1 MVADTSLVA
10 DPSEEAVVFELHLI
24 ASYGPSAPN
33 TQNGAS
39 DPLPMFRLLIFSW
52 KTHDVLWA
60 LTESIT
66 VEFFEK
72 AHDNNLDL
80 ALTAL
85 TLDLNRLIS
94 APTSAAANH

>member
-1 MVADTSLVA
+1 MQSAPRPPRGSGESLFRGSRPNPRKGTASKLCTPHGTSFDLESSYVMVA
-10 DPSEEAVVFELHLI
+10 E
-24 ASYGPSAPN
+24 
-33 TQNGAS
+33 
-39 DPLPMFRLLIFSW
+39 
-52 KTHDVLWA
+52 LWA

-72 AHDNNLDL
+72 THDNNFDL

-94 APTSAAANH
+94 APTSAAANY